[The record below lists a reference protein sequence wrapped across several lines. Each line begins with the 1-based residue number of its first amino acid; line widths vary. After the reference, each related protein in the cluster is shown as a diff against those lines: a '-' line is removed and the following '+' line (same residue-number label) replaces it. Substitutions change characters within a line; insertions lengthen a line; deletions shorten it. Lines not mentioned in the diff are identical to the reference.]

1 MWNVERR
8 LAYTSL
14 WVLALAFGWIE
25 ASIVV
30 YLRELYTREMLVHGG
45 AFPGFQ
51 VTLVTL
57 PNNLVAL
64 EMAREACT
72 IVLLGA
78 AGWLA
83 GRGTVD
89 RAGAFLILFG
99 VWDLAYYGVLKLI
112 ASWPESLSTWDI
124 LFLIPAPW
132 LSLIHI

>member
-8 LAYTSL
+8 LAYAGL

-30 YLRELYTREMLVHGG
+30 YLRELYVRETSGHGG

-57 PNNLVAL
+57 PNSLVAL

-72 IVLLGA
+72 MILLGA
-78 AGWLA
+78 AAWLA
-83 GRGTVD
+83 GRRTVD
-89 RAGAFLILFG
+89 RAGAFLVLFG
-99 VWDLAYYGVLKLI
+99 VWDLAYYGVLELI

-124 LFLIPAPW
+124 LFL
-132 LSLIHI
+132 